1 MPFDDWLKDLTLPV
15 RDWINDGS
23 DPFWGGAGPSG
34 VDTSGGSVFNAA
46 VEALLGTASAAVSVC
61 LVMVSVPGASAASA
75 SKGAAAV
82 SDCSCSGE
90 SLMQGM
96 QSV

>member
-15 RDWINDGS
+15 KDWTKDGS

-34 VDTSGGSVFNAA
+34 ADTSGGSVLNAA
-46 VEALLGTASAAVSVC
+46 VEALLGAASVC

-75 SKGAAAV
+75 SNGAAAV